1 VVKRVRSNPVRRAG
15 VALLDAIVGAVIL
28 GLALTTIIGLS
39 GQALRS
45 QAMGYRIAIAA
56 TLADE
61 QLSLVLARGPDN
73 YAKSF
78 PIEGACEEPFGEYRF
93 KLTFSAATASEPYV
107 VRCTITW
114 TEPSGTQEVVV
125 ETRMA
130 TREGTDPDPDRRPQ
144 TPPER
149 VQ

>member
-1 VVKRVRSNPVRRAG
+1 VVRRDRSNPVRRAG

-28 GLALTTIIGLS
+28 GLALTMIIGLS

-45 QAMGYRIAIAA
+45 QAMGERIATAA

-61 QLSLVLARGPDN
+61 QLSLVLARGPDE

-78 PIEGACEEPFGEYRF
+78 PIEGACDEPFGEYRF
-93 KLTFSAATASEPYV
+93 KLTLSAATASEPYV

-114 TEPSGTQEVVV
+114 NEPSGSQDVVV

-130 TREGTDPDPDRRPQ
+130 TREGTERDPDRRPE